1 MERTLIIFK
10 PDCVQRRLVGTILQ
24 RFEARGL
31 KLAALKLLQVD
42 RSLAERHYAEHQD
55 KPFFPSL
62 LSFITGGPVVV
73 GVLVGPNAVAVVR
86 NEHDVEL
93 NLVYNAN
100 ADAGGKNIL
109 MDVGEKY
116 PGYTHVALR
125 VASIKQTIVALREN
139 GVRITQG
146 PVAFGRDGHVSVF
159 VRDPDLNVVELRGR
173 DEDLSSIGGVTA
185 YIPEN

>member
-1 MERTLIIFK
+1 MSPKATIDIPRVDHIGIRVRDLERAMRFYAVLGFTLH
-10 PDCVQRRLVGTILQ
+10 
-24 RFEARGL
+24 AR
-31 KLAALKLLQVD
+31 ATD
-42 RSLAERHYAEHQD
+42 D
-55 KPFFPSL
+55 
-62 LSFITGGPVVV
+62 
-73 GVLVGPNAVAVVR
+73 AVAIIR
-86 NEHDVEL
+86 NEHDVEI
-93 NLVYNAN
+93 NLIYNAN

-125 VASIKQTIVALREN
+125 VASIKATIDALREN

-173 DEDLSSIGGVTA
+173 SEDLSSIGGVA
-185 YIPEN
+185 PYVPEN